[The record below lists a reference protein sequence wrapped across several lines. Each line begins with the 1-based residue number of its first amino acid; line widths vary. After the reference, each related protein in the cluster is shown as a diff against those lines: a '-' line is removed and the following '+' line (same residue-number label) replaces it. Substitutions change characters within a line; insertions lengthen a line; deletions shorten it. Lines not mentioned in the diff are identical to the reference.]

1 MSGIDDVYRK
11 IVEVEVRVKSC
22 GNRSFCHGRWRSC
35 GDWRWR
41 FKVDTCRNVLVSC
54 YPSIDRF
61 AKKVHRKCH
70 LPSFHDIRVYFVSR
84 FARIFYGN
92 DVSRSQFL
100 FFTQFDI
107 YIHILFGEI
116 TWRRF
121 SKLRTFSLLES
132 ENQCLKKC
140 SIIGMLSSRT
150 PISTTH
156 LSSWNKCRK
165 DELRVFLTNVYIQIL
180 DACRSVERSI
190 ARDILLTTRKGKL
203 WIGYSKW

>member
-1 MSGIDDVYRK
+1 MAFVWRLTLTVQSRHV
-11 IVEVEVRVKSC
+11 SQ
-22 GNRSFCHGRWRSC
+22 RS
-35 GDWRWR
+35 R
-41 FKVDTCRNVLVSC
+41 FVL
-54 YPSIDRF
+54 
-61 AKKVHRKCH
+61 
-70 LPSFHDIRVYFVSR
+70 SFHRSIREKSASKMPLTKLSR
-84 FARIFYGN
+84 Y
-92 DVSRSQFL
+92 SRLFRFPVRKDFL
-100 FFTQFDI
+100 WKRCFQKPVPFLYSTRYI
-107 YIHILFGEI
+107 YILFAGEI

-156 LSSWNKCRK
+156 LSSWNECKK

>member
-70 LPSFHDIRVYFVSR
+70 LPSFHNIRVYFVSR

-92 DVSRSQFL
+92 DVSRSQLL
-100 FFTQFDI
+100 FFTQLDI
-107 YIHILFGEI
+107 YIYIIRGRDYVEKILEASNVF
-116 TWRRF
+116 T
-121 SKLRTFSLLES
+121 LRKRKSVFEKMFNNRNVIEPNPDFDNTSLIV
-132 ENQCLKKC
+132 K
-140 SIIGMLSSRT
+140 
-150 PISTTH
+150 
-156 LSSWNKCRK
+156 
-165 DELRVFLTNVYIQIL
+165 
-180 DACRSVERSI
+180 
-190 ARDILLTTRKGKL
+190 
-203 WIGYSKW
+203 